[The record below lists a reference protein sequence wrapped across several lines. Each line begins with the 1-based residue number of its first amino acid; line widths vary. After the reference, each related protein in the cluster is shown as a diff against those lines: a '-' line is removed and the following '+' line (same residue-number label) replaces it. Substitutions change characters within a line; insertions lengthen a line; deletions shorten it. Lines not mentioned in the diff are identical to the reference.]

1 MDNVF
6 CKVRRVGAP
15 SFHVVKGRHILGPQY
30 GYVKKACLML
40 FNSLVFFVF
49 LPAVFGIYWALGRWG
64 LRVQNLFVVV
74 ASYFFYGW
82 WDWRFLL
89 LIALT
94 SAVAW
99 GTGLLMVRSWRRLG
113 LWLSVIV
120 NLGVLGFFKYFDFFA
135 ASAAEALGW
144 LGVQA
149 HVPTLRLL
157 LPVGIS
163 FYTFQAMSYTFD
175 VWRGTLRPVRDPV
188 AFFAFVSFFPQLV
201 AGPIERATH
210 LLPQFLAPRRFDH
223 AEAVAGCR
231 LMLWGFFKK
240 VLVADLCAAQANA
253 LLGAAEPSTLSL
265 WVGVFCF
272 TMQIYGDFS
281 GYSDIAIGCGRL
293 FGIRLS
299 RNFAQPYFSRDIAEF
314 WRRWH
319 ISLTT
324 WFRDYLYIPLG
335 GSRAGRRK
343 SIRNTFAV
351 FLTSGLWHGAN
362 WTFLAWGAFHAVCFL
377 PLLLRGKN
385 RRYLSQTVAE
395 GRRVPSPREA
405 VQMGTTF
412 LLAMVGWVF
421 FRAPTLGTAGV
432 WLRKMFLAFDFRVTQ
447 LGLGFVWPAFVAA
460 GVLLL
465 LEWCNRGRESPRLP
479 ENRWLRWGVY
489 YAAVCAIVFLR
500 PEPQGFV
507 YFQF

>member
-1 MDNVF
+1 
-6 CKVRRVGAP
+6 
-15 SFHVVKGRHILGPQY
+15 
-30 GYVKKACLML
+30 ML
-40 FNSLVFFVF
+40 FNSLVFLVF
-49 LPAVFGIYWALGRWG
+49 LPAVFGVYWALAGRG
-64 LRVQNLFVVV
+64 VRTQNLFVVA
-74 ASYFFYGW
+74 ASYVFYGW

-99 GTGLLMVRSWRRLG
+99 GTGLAMACGWRRVG
-113 LWLSVIV
+113 LWVSVAV
-120 NLGVLGFFKYFDFFA
+120 NLGVLGFFKYFDFFVS
-135 ASAAEALGW
+135 SAAEMLGW

-149 HVPTLRLL
+149 HGPTLRVL

-210 LLPQFLAPRRFDH
+210 LLPQFLAPRRFDY
-223 AEAVAGCR
+223 AEAVSGCR

-240 VLVADLCAAQANA
+240 VLVADLCAEQANV
-253 LLGAAEPSTLSL
+253 LLGAAEPSAVSL
-265 WVGVFCF
+265 WVGIFCF
-272 TMQIYGDFS
+272 TIQIYGDFS

-293 FGIRLS
+293 FGIHLS
-299 RNFAQPYFSRDIAEF
+299 RNFALPYFSRDVAEF

-335 GSRAGRRK
+335 GSRVGRWRG
-343 SIRNTFAV
+343 IRNTFAV

-362 WTFLAWGAFHAVCFL
+362 WTFLMWGAFHAACFL
-377 PLLLRGKN
+377 PLFLRGRN
-385 RRYLSQTVAE
+385 RRYLSRSVAE
-395 GRRVPSPREA
+395 GRWLPSAGEL
-405 VQMGTTF
+405 MGMGGTF

-421 FRAPTLGTAGV
+421 FRAPTVGTAGA
-432 WLRKMFLAFDFRVTQ
+432 WLRTMFLSGDFRMTQ
-447 LGLGFVWPAFVAA
+447 LGLGSAWAALAAA
-460 GVLLL
+460 GALLAI
-465 LEWCNRGRESPRLP
+465 EWCNRGRESPRLP
-479 ENRWLRWGVY
+479 GNRWLRWGVY
-489 YAAVCAIVFLR
+489 YAAFCAIVLLR
-500 PEPQGFV
+500 PAPQSFV